1 MKWRILGLAV
11 AAAALGWS
19 AWWYVGAS
27 ARDAAIADWMADRR
41 AEGWQAEVAA
51 IDTAGFPNRFDT
63 TLRAPALADP
73 AEGWA
78 WSAPFLQLLTL
89 SYQPNAVV
97 AAFPPTQTI
106 AVPGAAMT
114 LQSERLRAS
123 LRLTPGL
130 SLRLAR
136 ASVVGEGLRADAGG
150 WRATA
155 ARVETHLRA
164 AARADAPADAYDA
177 FFAFEALALPD
188 GLRRRIDPAGR
199 LPATAESLR
208 IDAELAL
215 DRPLDRFALEQAP
228 PQARAIVLRSAEAR
242 WGPLGLRATGTLRA
256 DAQGYAEG
264 ALDLTAENWRQMLR
278 AAAQAGAIS
287 EDLARLVEGGLGF
300 VAALSGDGETLSAP
314 LSFSDGRARIGPVTL
329 GRAPRLIRPAR

>member
-1 MKWRILGLAV
+1 VKWRILGLAV
-11 AAAALGWS
+11 AVAALGWS
-19 AWWYVGAS
+19 AWWFVGAS
-27 ARDAAIADWMADRR
+27 ARDAAVADWLAARR
-41 AEGWQAEVAA
+41 AEGWQAEAAA

-63 TLRAPALADP
+63 TLRKPALADP

-97 AAFPPTQTI
+97 VAFPPTQTL

-114 LQSERLRAS
+114 LEADRLRAS

-136 ASVVGEGLRADAGG
+136 ASAVGEGLVADAGG

-164 AARADAPADAYDA
+164 AARPDAPADAYDA
-177 FFAFEALALPD
+177 FFAFEALAPPEA
-188 GLRRRIDPAGR
+188 LRRRVDPAGR
-199 LPATAESLR
+199 LPAAAESLR

-228 PQARAIVLRSAEAR
+228 PQARAIVLRAAEAR
-242 WGPLGLRATGTLRA
+242 WGPLALRASGSLRA
-256 DAQGYAEG
+256 DARGYAEG
-264 ALDLTAENWRQMLR
+264 SLDLTAENWRAMLR
-278 AAAQAGAIS
+278 AAAQAGALS
-287 EDLARLVEGGLGF
+287 EDLARLLEGGLGF
-300 VAALSGDGETLSAP
+300 VAALSGDDDTLSAP
-314 LSFSDGRARIGPVTL
+314 LTFADGRARIGPVTL
-329 GRAPRLIRPAR
+329 GRAPRLLDGAP